1 MGKIKSYTSASG
13 MKTTHYDENGNKI
26 GETWRSPAGQLTHYD
41 ANGNKTGSSFTK
53 PDGSM
58 THYDNNWNKT
68 GYSRVT
74 NGGHQVRHYDND
86 WNKTGESNQN
96 FWGAHVTENSGRP
109 SAHHAASSPGCATML
124 FLAVIGCLLVGIL
137 L

>member
-13 MKTTHYDENGNKI
+13 VRTTHYDENGNKV

-41 ANGNKTGSSFTK
+41 ANGNKTGTSFTNK
-53 PDGSM
+53 YGRMS
-58 THYDNNWNKT
+58 HYDNNWNKT
-68 GYSRVT
+68 GNSQVMHS
-74 NGGHQVRHYDND
+74 GQVRHYDNN
-86 WNKTGESNQN
+86 WNKTGESNKT
-96 FWGAHVTENSGRP
+96 FWGARVTENSSRP